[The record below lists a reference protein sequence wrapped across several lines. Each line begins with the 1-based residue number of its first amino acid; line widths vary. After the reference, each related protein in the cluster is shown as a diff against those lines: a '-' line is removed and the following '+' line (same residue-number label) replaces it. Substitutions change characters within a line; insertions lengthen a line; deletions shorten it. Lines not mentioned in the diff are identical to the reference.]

1 MKHIASKILLVFA
14 PMVAQASFLGDLA
27 TNANRVAASPC
38 ATSGDLVLKL
48 GEAEYVHVFTNTASA
63 ATFTPSVDLNARIL
77 VVGGGGSGG
86 GKDGSGGGHAGGL
99 VEGIYALSANT
110 AYTVKIGAGGAA
122 TTYYLG
128 TNAGKESSFG
138 GNLISAGGGAG
149 GRNSGDNSTSNSG
162 SPQLNAGGNANCGG
176 GGGAGGAG
184 LSGVARIDYGVRGGW
199 GGRGGPGIE
208 SDITGEKIEYASG
221 GNGGA
226 NSIYFDTPSQGNGGA
241 GRTANG
247 DGKSGENGTGS
258 GGGSYNG
265 AGGSGIVI
273 VRYETWASAVPLVA
287 DASAVAGGPSHAR
300 VSARLVSS
308 GSADSA
314 TLFVH
319 VRKSGASTWGA
330 DKEIGAVSG
339 AAINRTVSSLIGGLD
354 AGATYEWGIWASNAQ
369 GDSAAL
375 AGTFT
380 TLAADALATGGTVST
395 VGLRRIHTFTAND
408 TLSLP
413 AETVVDYLVVGG
425 GGSGGNGNCGGG
437 GGGGQVIYRT
447 AVSLPAG
454 SYPVAIGAGGTSI
467 DVANNAVWGKV
478 SSEATA
484 AAAAGAMGGDSTFN
498 GETAHGGGPGGAGS
512 GYNARILTG
521 WFRGAS
527 GGGASNGLGHPS
539 IGGLSAYWDAGHNGG
554 SDGSG
559 NKYGSGGGGAGGAGA
574 GSTSS
579 AAGDGGSGFACA
591 ITGETVYY
599 GAGGGGA
606 TSQKTGFGA
615 GGSGVGGDGGHAYDK
630 TVDASEG
637 AARNGKDG
645 AANTGSGGGGAYG
658 SYDTTTYTG
667 GTGADGVVIVSYVD
681 YSLVSG
687 GTAPVVEN
695 PAGLVAEA
703 NAATFTVNVIDA
715 GGGDGTV
722 TLMAHYGYDAAS
734 MNKTQ
739 LLATDVIGSTACKLT
754 GLVPGTAYSFY
765 VTADNGETG
774 GTTDSEVVSF
784 TTAPMFSESL
794 AYTAAGGVLG
804 FTVDGA
810 ATADSQR
817 LELWVGADASSM
829 TNQATYTDASLLA
842 AGAHTIQPFAANQ
855 FGTDAA
861 ILLRHISVV
870 DGIAFTNDTAVLST
884 TIQDGATYTWKS
896 DVAEGDWCDAANWT
910 ASTTPGRGW
919 PTVGSTASFPACTA
933 TVRVDRAL
941 TIGQTQFAESGDITL
956 LGTSPAASLATG
968 LKGVVAF
975 PAGTWTFDAL
985 AVVRSPAAQT
995 SFQKA
1000 GTVFRLRNGA
1010 SFSVAKDQLTLEGT
1024 GVSATVGKGST
1035 LTTGVF
1041 GGNGPADKEPP
1052 EFVVAGGTVNCTA
1065 AEFNFTR
1072 NGSAAKQALRLVVR
1086 GSDSRILV
1094 AGRFFAQHAT
1104 ATVTIELE
1112 GSYSPQEA
1120 LFRGT
1125 GSTTMAASGHSI
1137 TFQAPRTPESDALPK
1152 CDVLVADWT
1161 RSSIDVSR
1169 IAFGEVDRA
1178 GSYFF
1183 FSDTLSPPRKR
1194 AERWTSPA
1202 AVEAA
1207 GGTARCLWYHH
1218 AGFPATIMTLR

>member
-1 MKHIASKILLVFA
+1 MNRLALPLLFLPA
-14 PMVAQASFLGDLA
+14 LAQASFLGDLA
-27 TNANRVAASPC
+27 ANPNVVSSSPY
-38 ATSGDLVLKL
+38 ATGGDLVLKL
-48 GEAEYVHVFTNTASA
+48 GEAEYVHVFTNTAA
-63 ATFTPSVDLNARIL
+63 AAAFTPAQALKARIL

-86 GKDGSGGGHAGGL
+86 GANNSGGGHAGGF

-110 AYTVKIGAGGAA
+110 DYTVKIGAGGAA

-184 LSGVARIDYGVRGGW
+184 LSGFAGIDFGVRGGW

-226 NSIYFDTPSQGNGGA
+226 GSIYFDTPAQGNGGA

-319 VRKSGASTWGA
+319 VRQSGASTWGA

-354 AGATYEWGIWASNAQ
+354 AGATYEWEIWASNTQ

-395 VGLRRIHTFTAND
+395 VGLRRIHTFMSDGTFV
-408 TLSLP
+408 LP

-425 GGSGGNGNCGGG
+425 GGSGGNGDCGGG

-527 GGGASNGLGHPS
+527 GGGASKGLGHPS

-630 TVDASEG
+630 TVDASEV

-645 AANTGSGGGGAYG
+645 AANTGSGGGGAY
-658 SYDTTTYTG
+658 SSDYNKTTYTG

-739 LLATDVIGSTACKLT
+739 LLAADVIGSTACKLT

-817 LELWVGADASSM
+817 LELWVGADAASM

-842 AGAHTIQPFAANQ
+842 AGAHTIQPFAAEQ

-884 TIQDGATYTWKS
+884 TLADGATYTWKS

-919 PTVGSTASFPACTA
+919 PTAGSIAKFPAMTA
-933 TVRVDRAL
+933 TCRVDRAVSV
-941 TIGQTQFAESGDITL
+941 ATL
-956 LGTSPAASLATG
+956 SLAD
-968 LKGVVAF
+968 KGDYSF
-975 PAGTWTFDAL
+975 AGTADDAAITAGAVDYSTSKTGTIRLSAL
-985 AVVRSPAAQT
+985 AFTQTGMASGVPYVAQ
-995 SFQKA
+995 SF
-1000 GTVFRLRNGA
+1000 VLENGA
-1010 SFSVAKDQLTLEGT
+1010 SFRYTNNNNWWRPY
-1024 GVSATVGKGST
+1024 KGSYYVGEDC
-1035 LTTGVF
+1035 LFQV
-1041 GGNGPADKEPP
+1041 GNFTDRAGATSFTID
-1052 EFVVAGGTVNCTA
+1052 GGTVSCSLFEFSDEDRASMDLVLSGA
-1065 AEFNFTR
+1065 ASRLRTSGGFYAN
-1072 NGSAAKQALRLVVR
+1072 KQP
-1086 GSDSRILV
+1086 
-1094 AGRFFAQHAT
+1094 
-1104 ATVTIELE
+1104 ATVTIGLA
-1112 GSYSPQEA
+1112 GTYSKTEA
-1120 LFRGT
+1120 LIVET
-1125 GSTTMAASGHSI
+1125 GSTKMAASGATI
-1137 TFQAPRTPESDALPK
+1137 TFEAPKTAASKNLGK
-1152 CDVLVADWT
+1152 CDILVADWT
-1161 RSSIDVSR
+1161 RSSINTSLVE
-1169 IAFGEVDRA
+1169 FGEVDRD
-1178 GSYFF
+1178 GSYFYF
-1183 FSDTLSPPRKR
+1183 T
-1194 AERWTSPA
+1194 
-1202 AVEAA
+1202 EAA
-1207 GGTARCLWYHH
+1207 DSTGTRYKSAAEVTAASATAKCIWYHH
-1218 AGFPATIMTLR
+1218 APPGATVLILK